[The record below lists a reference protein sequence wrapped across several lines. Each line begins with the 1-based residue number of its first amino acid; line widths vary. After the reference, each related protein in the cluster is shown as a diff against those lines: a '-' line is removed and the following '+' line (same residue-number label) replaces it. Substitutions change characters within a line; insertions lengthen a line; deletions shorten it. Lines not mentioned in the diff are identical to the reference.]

1 MSTMYE
7 RILKLKEESDNTK
20 RYLTYESLERNLE
33 EQNKLKKYKYIAL
46 IIIDGVNTGNVKVEL
61 CYVYKMKEILEKIKL
76 NFDENLEDLRTKRVV
91 GDYDFGNTY
100 EELLK
105 KLLPDTI
112 IEKMN
117 NGDIPVDFKEKNQ
130 GFL

>member
-1 MSTMYE
+1 MSTLYE
-7 RILKLKEESDNTK
+7 KILKIKEESDNTK